1 MSMKSFPGNLRK
13 EKRGSRWFL
22 VLSDDQKTWFAK
34 WFPVTENKRLAK
46 AMGVCISTIQ
56 KFASELEIRKSE
68 AGMKSIKRRQTA
80 AMLKAN
86 IRNGCYDRK
95 RGHPVSEATMA
106 GNRRRWE
113 EQRQGIREDAAAKMK
128 RENPK
133 KYAEWM
139 RKKSEE
145 RKELIRKEKMRVVYG
160 LERQTTLKAVVLK
173 PYTRSQIHHR
183 HMALEYGYLLDEDC
197 REGQPGRYVIYYD
210 DQTHRSERFEK
221 NCIANG
227 FTFERDE

>member
-1 MSMKSFPGNLRK
+1 MKPFPGELGK

-22 VLSDDQKTWFAK
+22 VLNEDQKAWFVK

-46 AMGVCISTIQ
+46 AMGVCISTVQ
-56 KFASELEIRKSE
+56 KFASELDIRKSE
-68 AGMKSIKRRQTA
+68 AGMKAIKRRQTA

-113 EQRQGIREDAAAKMK
+113 EQRLGIREDAAAKMK

-197 REGQPGRYVIYYD
+197 REGQPGRYIIYYD
-210 DQTHRSERFEK
+210 DKTDRHPRFEQM
-221 NCIANG
+221 CLANG
-227 FTFERDE
+227 FTFQRDE

>member
-1 MSMKSFPGNLRK
+1 MKPFPGELRK

-22 VLSDDQKTWFAK
+22 VLNEDQKIWFAK

-56 KFASELEIRKSE
+56 KFASELDIRKSE
-68 AGMKSIKRRQTA
+68 AGMRAIKRRQTA

-95 RGHPVSEATMA
+95 RGHPISEATMA

-113 EQRQGIREDAAAKMK
+113 EQRLGIREDSAAKMK

-197 REGQPGRYVIYYD
+197 REGTTGRYTIYYD

>member
-1 MSMKSFPGNLRK
+1 MKPFPGELGK

-22 VLSDDQKTWFAK
+22 VLNEDQKTWFVK
-34 WFPVTENKRLAK
+34 WFPVTENRRIGK
-46 AMGVCISTIQ
+46 AMGVCISTVQ
-56 KFASELEIRKSE
+56 KFASELHLAKSE
-68 AGMKSIKRRQTA
+68 VGMKAIKRRQTA

-113 EQRQGIREDAAAKMK
+113 EQRLGIREDAAAKMK

-145 RKELIRKEKMRVVYG
+145 RKELIRKERQRAIYG
-160 LERQTTLKAVVLK
+160 LRRETKLIAVVLNK
-173 PYTRSQIHHR
+173 YTRRQIAHR
-183 HMALEYGYLLDEDC
+183 HNALEKGYLLDENC

-210 DQTHRSERFEK
+210 EKTRRSERFEK
-221 NCIANG
+221 NCIEDG
-227 FTFERDE
+227 FTFQHD

>member
-1 MSMKSFPGNLRK
+1 
-13 EKRGSRWFL
+13 
-22 VLSDDQKTWFAK
+22 
-34 WFPVTENKRLAK
+34 
-46 AMGVCISTIQ
+46 
-56 KFASELEIRKSE
+56 
-68 AGMKSIKRRQTA
+68 
-80 AMLKAN
+80 
-86 IRNGCYDRK
+86 
-95 RGHPVSEATMA
+95 MA

-197 REGQPGRYVIYYD
+197 REGQPGRYIIYYD
-210 DQTHRSERFEK
+210 EKTDRHPRFEQM
-221 NCIANG
+221 CLANG
-227 FTFERDE
+227 FTFMPDE

>member
-1 MSMKSFPGNLRK
+1 MKPFPGELGK

-22 VLSDDQKTWFAK
+22 VLNEDQKAWFVK

-46 AMGVCISTIQ
+46 AIGVCISTVQ
-56 KFASELEIRKSE
+56 KFASELDIRKSE
-68 AGMKSIKRRQTA
+68 AGMKAIKRRQTA

-113 EQRQGIREDAAAKMK
+113 EQRQGIREDASAKMK